1 MTPEHAKAARQLLG
15 WSRSDLAGYVGV
27 SERIIGKYENGLT
40 ASHLN
45 CGLLRSAFE
54 FRRRRIHRRERRRGG
69 REVAQRGRI
78 GRTAYAETV
87 RSEGVPAWE
96 GSGMTLTPDQVKAGR
111 ELAGW
116 SRLKLAARVN
126 VCDQTIRR
134 YERGEAAAATLDL
147 MMVRQILELAGVE
160 FIGGEAEARLRKATA
175 E

>member
-1 MTPEHAKAARQLLG
+1 MIAWAFGHLWISNVAPNRARLLSELCAPL
-15 WSRSDLAGYVGV
+15 SR
-27 SERIIGKYENGLT
+27 RP
-40 ASHLN
+40 ASSSSP
-45 CGLLRSAFE
+45 RT
-54 FRRRRIHRRERRRGG
+54 RRGG
-69 REVAQRGRI
+69 RALAQRGQI

-134 YERGEAAAATLDL
+134 YERGEGAAATLDL
-147 MMVRQILELAGVE
+147 IMVRQILESAGVE
-160 FIGGEAEARLRKATA
+160 FIAENGGEAGARLRKATA